1 MTDLSFEGFGLY
13 WEADQ
18 VARYLRGELVVAPS
32 EPQSDDTIPPLDGL
46 TEAPDMTHAETE
58 LTMGIFDSVR
68 MAGGY
73 EFQEGLEQ
81 VKLE

>member
-32 EPQSDDTIPPLDGL
+32 GSQPDNAITLVDGL

-58 LTMGIFDSVR
+58 MTMGIFDSVR
-68 MAGGY
+68 KAGGY
-73 EFQEGLEQ
+73 EFQQGLEQ
-81 VKLE
+81 VKLG